1 MQKRIKHRKR
11 SADVKTERAF
21 ARAAID
27 CQYRSE
33 SLDSRRVPTA
43 ISEYMASIG
52 RKGGKIGGKRRLS
65 TLTEKERKRIA
76 SAAAKARWQKKQKT
90 QS

>member
-1 MQKRIKHRKR
+1 VG
-11 SADVKTERAF
+11 A
-21 ARAAID
+21 
-27 CQYRSE
+27 
-33 SLDSRRVPTA
+33 VPTI

-76 SAAAKARWQKKQKT
+76 STAAKARWRKNQKNET
-90 QS
+90 